1 MAGKSREFAFL
12 NTGEMS
18 RLFFVI
24 HKIKKKKKT
33 QICYHLKVS
42 WKVAMRV
49 NLHIA
54 GGYFHALLEVLSAC
68 DREQV
73 THKVQQHMYY
83 LVYPRIYL
91 LPPSR
96 HLQHH
101 PL

>member
-1 MAGKSREFAFL
+1 
-12 NTGEMS
+12 
-18 RLFFVI
+18 
-24 HKIKKKKKT
+24 
-33 QICYHLKVS
+33 
-42 WKVAMRV
+42 MRV
-49 NLHIA
+49 DLHIA

>member
-1 MAGKSREFAFL
+1 
-12 NTGEMS
+12 
-18 RLFFVI
+18 
-24 HKIKKKKKT
+24 
-33 QICYHLKVS
+33 
-42 WKVAMRV
+42 MRV

-73 THKVQQHMYY
+73 AHKVQQHMYY
-83 LVYPRIYL
+83 LVYHRMYL

-96 HLQHH
+96 SLQHH